1 MEGDHIYII
10 FNEIFSSLQIIHCD
24 DNYKQHFVIILLNVR
39 RDMVDFCCRLSI
51 TNVAHKY
58 CYYSI

>member
-24 DNYKQHFVIILLNVR
+24 DTYKQHFAIILLNVR
-39 RDMVDFCCRLSI
+39 RDIFFFLP
-51 TNVAHKY
+51 TF
-58 CYYSI
+58 YYKCGSQVLLL